1 MNAQEKTVRRPV
13 DIYIVGLGIRNVQQ
27 ITREAE
33 QAVRLS
39 KKVFTVDAGF
49 GIDEFLRTLCPDVR
63 SMLDHYEEGG
73 DRLRTYRAMA
83 AEVVDAAV
91 DDAPVCFATYGHP
104 KIYVYPSQLIEQAA
118 SLLGLT
124 VRILPGISALDTII
138 TDLSLDPGPHGLQMY
153 EATDLLARE
162 RPLQPEVP
170 CLLWQVSAVETAMY
184 TTKRGNAERYRRLQ
198 DYLLRTYPTD
208 HEVTMVLSSTYA
220 LLEPLKETF
229 PLGELARLLARGLQV
244 GTLYIPPLKERP
256 ISNPDILNDAF
267 NADHLERITAAS

>member
-1 MNAQEKTVRRPV
+1 MKHPNGARRPV
-13 DIYIVGLGIRNVQQ
+13 DIYVVGLGIRNVQQ

-63 SMLDHYEEGG
+63 SMLDQYEEGG

-83 AEVVDAAV
+83 AEVLDAALT
-91 DDAPVCFATYGHP
+91 DSPVCFAAYGHP
-104 KIYVYPSQLIEQAA
+104 KVYVYPTDLIEKAA
-118 SLLGLT
+118 PLFGLT
-124 VRILPGISALDTII
+124 VRVLPGISALDTII
-138 TDLSLDPGPHGLQMY
+138 TDLGLDPGPHGLQMY

-162 RPLQPEVP
+162 RPLQPDVP

-184 TTKRGNAERYRRLQ
+184 STKRGNARRYRRLQ
-198 DYLLRTYPTD
+198 DYLLRTYPAD
-208 HEVTMVLSSTYA
+208 HPVTMVLSSTYA

-229 PLGELARLLARGLQV
+229 PLGELADLLARGLQV
-244 GTLYIPPLKERP
+244 GTLYIPPAEERP
-256 ISNPDILNDAF
+256 ILNTDILYDAF
-267 NADHLERITAAS
+267 NAEYLERITEPS